1 MAISIVRSPEPF
13 SPVLSDGLY
22 FIVSGDTTNKFDY
35 RYTFT
40 VSVNGV
46 QIYAGKTTPNPYG
59 LGTIDVSEI
68 LKNYLNNQP
77 VSSWSGTSI
86 YVHETFPFS
95 NPNIET
101 GTGNTF
107 VKYYV
112 VRCGE
117 EYSSTQFGT
126 VTGFTG
132 IGNNIGNPA
141 QQNGTYKVYN
151 GTMGS
156 NQDSDLENF
165 DYQTIVMDGLPDL
178 GRFMTNAPR
187 TTYIRE
193 RDWFTLGFTNWWISN
208 VRVSEPYYVEYK
220 FYDVNNNL
228 LSTVTYDNIL
238 QNGGGP
244 RNDCNANYLGF
255 VFTKF
260 VTDYNVL
267 YVGAGPKNLASIMP
281 ANTKRYTVQL
291 FGGYQGSVE
300 DVSPTP
306 TATPFPST
314 TPDCVCNEY
323 TLTNNDAINEQVYS
337 YIDCTIKT
345 RITGSIRA
353 LQSQTICAC
362 IDSILYPAIIDVTDN
377 GGCVLVTPT
386 PSATPSLTPT
396 PSVTR
401 SQTPTPSL
409 TPSLTSSTS
418 PTPTPSASINLSL
431 TPTPSQTLTP
441 SVTPSLTRTP
451 SVTPSLTPTLTP
463 STTPCTCETYQIT
476 NGSLF
481 DVGSYEY
488 FDCTTKVLTKKSIS
502 KNTSIQV
509 CSCTFPTTADGFIEI
524 IYVCNSCPCPTPST
538 SATPTVTR
546 TQTPTPT
553 PTRTLTP
560 TPTPTRTLTP
570 TPTPTPSSTSCAC
583 SQYSVQN
590 NEASS
595 TTVGYT
601 SCTTGQATSIV
612 ISAGNTSTFCSCSLP
627 ESIPPGKNITITFL
641 GACPPPG

>member
-1 MAISIVRSPEPF
+1 MAISILRSPEPF
-13 SPVLSDGLY
+13 SPVLCDGLY

-40 VSVNGV
+40 VEINGV
-46 QIYAGKTTPNPYG
+46 QVYAGKTTPNPYG

-68 LKNYLNNQP
+68 LKNYLSNGP
-77 VSSWSGTSI
+77 VSSWSGTTI

-95 NPNIET
+95 NPNIES

-107 VKYYV
+107 VRYYQ

-132 IGNNIGNPA
+132 IANNVGNPA
-141 QQNGTYKVYN
+141 QQNGIYKVYN
-151 GTMGS
+151 GTMVS

-165 DYQTIVMDGLPDL
+165 DYQVYNMDGLPDL
-178 GRFMTNAPR
+178 GKFMTNAPR
-187 TTYIRE
+187 TVYIRE
-193 RDWFTLGFTNWWISN
+193 RDWFTLGFTNWWLSN
-208 VRVSEPYYVEYK
+208 VRVAEPYYVEYK

-228 LSTVTYDNIL
+228 LSTVTFDNIL

-244 RNDCNANYLGF
+244 RNDCTTNYLGF

-267 YVGAGPKNLASIMP
+267 YVGSGPKNLDSIMP

-291 FGGYQGSVE
+291 FGGYQGTVE
-300 DVSPTP
+300 DVSPSPTP
-306 TATPFPST
+306 TPFPST
-314 TPDCVCNEY
+314 TPDCVCEEY
-323 TLTNNDAINEQVYS
+323 TLTNNDALNEQVYT
-337 YIDCTIKT
+337 YTDCTIKT
-345 RITGSIRA
+345 QVTGSIRP
-353 LQSQTICAC
+353 LQTQTICAC
-362 IDSILYPAIIDVTDN
+362 INSILYPPIIDVVDN
-377 GGCVLVTPT
+377 GACVLVTPT

-396 PSVTR
+396 PTVTRSVTPTPSQTPSQTPTQ
-401 SQTPTPSL
+401 SQTPTPS
-409 TPSLTSSTS
+409 STQNQS
-418 PTPTPSASINLSL
+418 V
-431 TPTPSQTLTP
+431 TPTPSQTPTQ

-463 STTPCTCETYQIT
+463 STTPCNCQTYQIT
-476 NGSLF
+476 NGSLL
-481 DVGSYEY
+481 DVGEYTY
-488 FDCTTKVLTKKSIS
+488 FDCDTKVLTTKSIS

-509 CSCTFPTTADGFIEI
+509 CSCDTPTTTDGFIEI
-524 IYVCNSCPCPTPST
+524 TFVCSSCPCPSPSPTPTRTTTPTPSK
-538 SATPTVTR
+538 

-553 PTRTLTP
+553 PTPSTTP
-560 TPTPTRTLTP
+560 
-570 TPTPTPSSTSCAC
+570 CAC
-583 SQYSVQN
+583 SEYSVQN
-590 NEASS
+590 NEATS

-601 SCTTGQATSIV
+601 SCTTGQSTSVV
-612 ISAGNTSTFCSCSLP
+612 IGAGNTSTFCSCSLP
-627 ESIPPGKNITITFL
+627 ESIPPGKNITVTLL